1 MIFVIPF
8 SYIKVQPLCIVKHA
22 FSMGYCSAYETENTS
37 LFSVVKI
44 GSTLP
49 PPPSP
54 LLLLANIDEAYSL
67 YIARRK
73 TKRQRSGGGGWS
85 Q

>member
-1 MIFVIPF
+1 MIVASPL

-22 FSMGYCSAYETENTS
+22 FSRAYGSAYETENTS

-44 GSTLP
+44 GFTLP
-49 PPPSP
+49 PPLSP
-54 LLLLANIDEAYSL
+54 LLLLAIDEAYNL

-73 TKRQRSGGGGWS
+73 TRRGSRKGGWS